1 MTNQDRR
8 RREAWARRIA
18 EDQRLEAQ
26 RAAAIVRT
34 ITRKIRSIKMGRR
47 ASIGGLRGVGVVTV
61 ILPNGRRTRLRIVPT
76 LAPIAEV
83 RRATAALAA
92 ALAAAV
98 KQLTA
103 EQVKSDRNLGKRL
116 VEAVNL
122 LDRRAPRKARG

>member
-18 EDQRLEAQ
+18 EDQRLEAR

-34 ITRKIRSIKMGRR
+34 ITRKLRSIELDRR
-47 ASIGGLRGVGVVTV
+47 ASIGGLRGAGIVTA

-103 EQVKSDRNLGKRL
+103 EQVKSDRNLGRRL

>member
-103 EQVKSDRNLGKRL
+103 EQVKSDRNLGRRL